1 LSHDNLL
8 TYDKKHKKMV
18 SAEIERLRK
27 EVAGQ
32 KAGATPAQVQQS
44 AADEEVQ
51 RLKEQLKES
60 QRMIEEMNL
69 HWQEQLREQ
78 VRRIYV

>member
-1 LSHDNLL
+1 
-8 TYDKKHKKMV
+8 
-18 SAEIERLRK
+18 
-27 EVAGQ
+27 
-32 KAGATPAQVQQS
+32 
-44 AADEEVQ
+44 VQ

-78 VRRIYV
+78 VRRMYVWMYMRIDISIYIFIFALYTYTHTLYIHTHIYICM

>member
-1 LSHDNLL
+1 LSE
-8 TYDKKHKKMV
+8 Y
-18 SAEIERLRK
+18 I
-27 EVAGQ
+27 Q
-32 KAGATPAQVQQS
+32 
-44 AADEEVQ
+44 VQ

-78 VRRIYV
+78 VVSFDTVIGLF